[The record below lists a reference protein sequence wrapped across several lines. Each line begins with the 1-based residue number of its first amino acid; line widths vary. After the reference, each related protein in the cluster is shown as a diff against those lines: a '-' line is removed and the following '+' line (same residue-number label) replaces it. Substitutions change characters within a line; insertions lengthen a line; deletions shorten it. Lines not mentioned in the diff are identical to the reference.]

1 MKKLITVLGFVCLS
15 QFAMAQI
22 PSALQARLQDT
33 LEDIKAKYNFKGL
46 SAALSFKTFGI
57 WKSAVG
63 ESEAGTPL
71 SPDMLIG
78 IGSNTKTFVSAMMI
92 KLAENGQV
100 NLNDTIGKWLSGYKN
115 IDGKIT
121 IRQLLNHTS
130 GIYNFTMNKTTWDS
144 FYTDLSRVW
153 TKEEILRKFVLAPAF
168 APGADWGYSNTNYT
182 IASLIEEKITGQ
194 PIHKLLRDSILIP
207 NKLAH
212 TFFPPYEIASDPYAH
227 LWTEYDI
234 NPGIDDIG
242 EYATSSI
249 YPKETNSLADGA
261 GALVSTPE
269 DNVKFWKALMS
280 GSIIQKTSIKN
291 ELLKWSGFG
300 SSINDYGLG
309 IFKERVV
316 GNIVLAHGGT
326 NTAQINENLS
336 DTLNDIYITVL
347 SNQDSLDNGYV
358 ALVVAALY
366 KTALDY
372 KKLGIEEDVV
382 TANTTIRCYPNPAK
396 NVLYVHH
403 DNEPITNLSLLDM
416 TGRMVLEQ
424 EVSRTDKISKV
435 NIEQLESGLYLLQV
449 HGLDIEKSTQIQIVK

>member
-1 MKKLITVLGFVCLS
+1 MKKLITLIGLFCIS
-15 QFAMAQI
+15 HYAMAQI
-22 PSALQARLQDT
+22 PAALQFRLQDT
-33 LEDIKAKYNFKGL
+33 LEDMKAKYNFKGL
-46 SAALSFKTFGI
+46 SAAVSFKTFGI

-63 ESEAGTPL
+63 ESEVGTAL

-121 IRQLLNHTS
+121 IRQILNHTS
-130 GIYNFTMNKTTWDS
+130 GIYNYTMNKATWDS
-144 FYTDLSRVW
+144 FRIDLKRVW
-153 TKEEILRKFVLAPAF
+153 TKEEILRNFVLAPTF
-168 APGADWGYSNTNYT
+168 TPSTDWGYSNTNYT

-207 NKLAH
+207 NKLTH

-227 LWTEYDI
+227 IWSEYDSV
-234 NPGIDDIG
+234 PGLDDLG
-242 EYATSSI
+242 EYATSAI
-249 YPKETNSLADGA
+249 FPKEVNSLPDGA

-269 DNVKFWKALMS
+269 DNVKFWKALMN

-291 ELLKWSGFG
+291 ELLKWSGWG
-300 SSINDYGLG
+300 TAINDYGLG
-309 IFKERVV
+309 IFKERII
-316 GNIVLAHGGT
+316 GNIVFSHGGT
-326 NTAQINENLS
+326 WIGQINNNFS

-347 SNQDSLDNGYV
+347 SNQDSLDNDFLYD
-358 ALVVAALY
+358 VVAALY
-366 KTALDY
+366 KVTLDY
-372 KKLGIEEDVV
+372 KKLGIEGIS
-382 TANTTIRCYPNPAK
+382 TTNNTINCYPNPSK

-403 DNEPITNLSLLDM
+403 DKELITSLSLWDM

-424 EVSRTDKISKV
+424 EVSRTEKTSKI
-435 NIEQLESGLYLLQV
+435 NTEQLESGLYLLKV
-449 HGLDIEKSTQIQIVK
+449 RGLDIEKSIQIQIVK